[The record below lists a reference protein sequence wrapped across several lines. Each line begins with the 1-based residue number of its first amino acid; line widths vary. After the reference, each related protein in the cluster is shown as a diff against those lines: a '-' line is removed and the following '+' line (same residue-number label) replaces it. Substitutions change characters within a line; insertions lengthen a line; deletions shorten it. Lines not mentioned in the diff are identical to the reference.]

1 MSLIPRTEKSKI
13 NLWFSLFPNIFSG
26 IKQNIQETY
35 SPRRKKKSMNRWS
48 ISILKSAN
56 ELMCEL
62 QSRVIL
68 VCPKL
73 NHEPHEQEE
82 NQYNTNI

>member
-1 MSLIPRTEKSKI
+1 
-13 NLWFSLFPNIFSG
+13 
-26 IKQNIQETY
+26 
-35 SPRRKKKSMNRWS
+35 
-48 ISILKSAN
+48 
-56 ELMCEL
+56 MCEL